1 MFESQTN
8 ANHHLK
14 YVRSQ
19 GGKSMDIHRIK
30 QIVGSSNE
38 VDVTYNG
45 VSVWIDQIHENGKM
59 ATVHLRHSLEERS
72 EVDISELEEVVH

>member
-1 MFESQTN
+1 
-8 ANHHLK
+8 
-14 YVRSQ
+14 
-19 GGKSMDIHRIK
+19 MDVDRIK

-45 VSVWIDQIHENGKM
+45 VSVWIDQIHEDGKM

-72 EVDISELEEVVH
+72 DVEISELKEEVH